1 MYIYSTNLIADRNLR
16 IMPSWFTSEKYYN
29 CESIYSSESK
39 PLKSSKFFGRK
50 AANKK

>member
-16 IMPSWFTSEKYYN
+16 IMPSWFTSERYYN

-39 PLKSSKFFGRK
+39 PQKSGIIFWRK